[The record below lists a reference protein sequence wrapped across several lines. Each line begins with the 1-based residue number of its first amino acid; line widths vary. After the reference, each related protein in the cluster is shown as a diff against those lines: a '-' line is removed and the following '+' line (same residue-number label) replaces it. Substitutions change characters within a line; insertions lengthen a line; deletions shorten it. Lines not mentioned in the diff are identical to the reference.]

1 VIPRFSSMFKSIK
14 NMFGFL
20 FSKKSQNDPSKS
32 DILAKICCVLFAIVL
47 WLMVVSQATDLE
59 QEMTYYAVPV
69 TVSNSNI
76 LLEES
81 GLSIVSE
88 TDYITNITVR
98 GSRAKLSKFSGED
111 IVATVD
117 VSGVTSAGDHNLE
130 VHVSCPPSSGFSV
143 VSQSLESVD
152 ISFDIVTSKSFDL
165 EVNITN
171 AQYDAQNYALG
182 TPSVSPKSVTVTG
195 PQRLLD
201 TIETACVNLD
211 LGKVD
216 ATIGFNRRVI
226 LLDVNGEEID
236 SPYLSLSDLYADGE
250 VPFISVEEAS
260 KITEK
265 TVSLTYDYKYG
276 YYNSTNCTVNLD
288 PQTVKI
294 KGKESVLS
302 KIDSINVCTI
312 DETKITHNTVFETL
326 IVLPDD
332 VTLVDSVKT
341 VTVTVIPS
349 KDISSVSVPM
359 TEINISGDKI
369 ASLDE
374 AYLLTF
380 RGKSDVLELIRSEE
394 GAFSVSVDVSRVTE
408 AGTYLLPVTVTISNS
423 YLGVWCEYT
432 EVYVNVQ

>member
-1 VIPRFSSMFKSIK
+1 MFNLFKK
-14 NMFGFL
+14 FFGFL
-20 FSKKSQNDPSKS
+20 FSKDDQNHSSKS
-32 DILAKICCVLFAIVL
+32 DIPAKICCVLFAVVL

-88 TDYITNITVR
+88 ADYITNITVR

-111 IVATVD
+111 IVATID
-117 VSGVTSAGDHNLE
+117 VSGVTTAGDHNLK
-130 VHVSCPPSSGFSV
+130 VHVSCPPSSGFLV

-165 EVNITN
+165 KVNVIN
-171 AQYDAQNYALG
+171 AQFNAQNYALG
-182 TPSVSPKSVTVTG
+182 TPTVSPKTVTVTG

-211 LGKVD
+211 LGRVD

-226 LLDVNGEEID
+226 LLDINGKEID
-236 SPYLSLSDLYADGE
+236 SPYLSLSHLYADGE

-265 TVSLTYDYKYG
+265 TVPLTYDFKYG
-276 YYNSTNCTVNLD
+276 YYNSQNCNVSID
-288 PQTVKI
+288 PQTIKI
-294 KGKESVLS
+294 KGAEGVLS

-312 DETKITHNTVFETL
+312 DETKINHSTVFETS
-326 IVLPDD
+326 IELPEN
-332 VTLVDSVKT
+332 VTLADNIKKVK
-341 VTVTVIPS
+341 VTVVLS
-349 KDISSVSVPM
+349 GDIASIDVPM
-359 TEINISGDKI
+359 SEINISGDKI
-369 ASLDE
+369 ASLTE
-374 AYLLTF
+374 TFVLTF
-380 RGKSDVLELIRSEE
+380 RGKSDVLELIGTQK
-394 GAFSVSVDVSRVTE
+394 GAFSTSVDVSCITE
-408 AGTYLLPVTVTISNS
+408 PGTYLLPVTVTISNS
-423 YLGVWCEYT
+423 YNGVWCEYT
-432 EVYVNVQ
+432 EVYISVQ

>member
-1 VIPRFSSMFKSIK
+1 MFKTIK
-14 NMFGFL
+14 KIFGFL
-20 FSKKSQNDPSKS
+20 FDKDKNGSSKT
-32 DILAKICCVLFAIVL
+32 DILAKICCVMFAVVL

-117 VSGVTSAGDHNLE
+117 VSGVTTVGDHNLK

-152 ISFDIVTSKSFDL
+152 ISFDVVTSKSFDL
-165 EVNITN
+165 KVNITN
-171 AQYDAQNYALG
+171 AQFNAQNYALG
-182 TPSVSPKSVTVTG
+182 TPTVSPKTVTVTG

-201 TIETACVNLD
+201 TIDTACVNLD

-216 ATIGFNRRVI
+216 ATIGFNRRVL

-236 SPYLSLSDLYADGE
+236 SPYLSLSHLYADGE

-265 TVSLTYDYKYG
+265 TVDLSYDFKYG
-276 YYNSTNCTVNLD
+276 YYNSTNCTVRID
-288 PQTVKI
+288 PQTVRI
-294 KGKESVLS
+294 KGSESVLS

-312 DETKITHNTVFETL
+312 DETKVTHNTVFEASL
-326 IVLPDD
+326 ILPDN
-332 VTLVDSVKT
+332 VTLVDNVKK
-341 VTVTVIPS
+341 VTVSVILS
-349 KDISSVSVPM
+349 DEISSVSIPM
-359 TEINISGDKI
+359 SEINISGDKI
-369 ASLDE
+369 ASLSDP
-374 AYLLTF
+374 YVLTF
-380 RGKSDVLELIRSEE
+380 RGKSETLELLRTQA
-394 GAFSVSVDVSRVTE
+394 GAFSVSVDVSSITE
-408 AGTYLLPVTVTISNS
+408 TGTYLLPVTVTISNS
-423 YLGVWCEYT
+423 YNGIWCEYT